1 MDELNYKRLEDLVA
15 DHSFRDYVTGR
26 DNFSIKKW
34 EEWID
39 QHPSQ
44 QKEFDT
50 AIQVVKF
57 LLNAQKRQVTVD
69 SELSL
74 RQILRKIEIE
84 QMEEESSLRFIRS
97 PWFKS
102 AAVLILLLGLSALIY
117 FATRTNMSLE
127 GKTGY
132 NELIVPIGEKSQII
146 LADGSHIWI
155 NSGSIL
161 RYPTSFSNKNRTVY
175 LKGEAYFDIKK
186 KNGAPFYV
194 KTDAVNIKVLG
205 TAFNVKSY
213 PEDKN
218 VETTVIRG
226 LVSVESKLTNKTVL
240 LNPKEKCIVPT
251 TTEETLGN
259 SKVTKNPT
267 ISNQVNENLEIIPM
281 VNTDLIISW
290 KDQLLVFQDE
300 RFEELVVK
308 MERWYNVK
316 IVIQDE
322 SLKDVRFRG
331 KFVNNE
337 TVYQVLDAIKL
348 TSRIKYKVENNTFY
362 IKKSQ

>member
-1 MDELNYKRLEDLVA
+1 MDEINFKNLEDLVM
-15 DHSFRDYVTGR
+15 DNSFRDYVAGR
-26 DNFSIKKW
+26 DNVSIRKW
-34 EEWID
+34 GEWID
-39 QHPSQ
+39 QHPLQ

-50 AIQVVKF
+50 AVEVMKF
-57 LLNAQKRQVTVD
+57 LLNVQKQPVTVD

-74 RQILRKIEIE
+74 RQLLSRMEIE
-84 QMEEESSLRFIRS
+84 KAEKERSSSLFHS
-97 PWFKS
+97 PWIKS

-117 FATRTNMSLE
+117 FASHIGISQKNETA
-127 GKTGY
+127 Y
-132 NELIVPIGEKSQII
+132 NELIVPIGEKAQII
-146 LADGSHIWI
+146 LSDGSHIWI
-155 NSGSIL
+155 NSGSKL
-161 RYPTSFSNKNRTVY
+161 RYPTTFSQKDRTVY
-175 LKGEAYFDIKK
+175 LQGEAYFDIKK

-240 LNPKEKCIVPT
+240 LNPKEKCIVPST
-251 TTEETLGN
+251 TNEKLEKKIKTQNTT
-259 SKVTKNPT
+259 VP
-267 ISNQVNENLEIIPM
+267 NQINEDLTVIPK

-331 KFVNNE
+331 KFMNNE

-362 IKKSQ
+362 IKKAL

>member
-1 MDELNYKRLEDLVA
+1 MNEINLEKLEDLVM
-15 DHSFRDYVTGR
+15 DNSFQDYVAGR
-26 DNFSIKKW
+26 NIVAVKKW
-34 EEWID
+34 EDWIQ

-50 AIQVVKF
+50 AVQVMKV
-57 LLNAQKRQVTVD
+57 LLNARKKDVEVD

-74 RQILRKIEIE
+74 RQILSRIEIDE
-84 QMEEESSLRFIRS
+84 MEKKASKRSLFS
-97 PWFKS
+97 PWMKV
-102 AAVLILLLGLSALIY
+102 AATLVILVCISALLY
-117 FATRTNMSLE
+117 FATQFNIGI
-127 GKTGY
+127 GKETAF
-132 NELIVPIGEKSQII
+132 NELIVPIGEKAQIV
-146 LADGSHIWI
+146 LSDGSHVWI
-155 NSGSIL
+155 NSGSKL
-161 RYPTSFSNKNRTVY
+161 RYPTNFNQKNRTVY
-175 LKGEAYFDIKK
+175 LQGEAYFDVRK

-194 KTDAVNIKVLG
+194 TTDAVNIKVLG

-213 PEDKN
+213 PGDKN

-226 LVSVESKLTNKTVL
+226 LVRVENKYTNKAVL
-240 LNPKEKCIVPT
+240 LNPKEKCIVSGKPEEK
-251 TTEETLGN
+251 TEKNIQSQATL
-259 SKVTKNPT
+259 V
-267 ISNQVNENLEIIPM
+267 SNQNSESVTVVQK

-300 RFEELVVK
+300 RFEDLIVK

-316 IVIQDE
+316 IVMQDE
-322 SLKDVRFRG
+322 SLKDLRFRG

-348 TSRIKYKVENNTFY
+348 TSRIKYKVENNIFY

>member
-1 MDELNYKRLEDLVA
+1 MDEINIEKLEDLVM
-15 DHSFRDYVTGR
+15 DNSFQDYVAGR
-26 DNFSIKKW
+26 NNISVKKW
-34 EEWID
+34 EEWIE

-50 AIQVVKF
+50 AVQVMKV
-57 LLNAQKRQVTVD
+57 LLNARKRNIEVD

-74 RQILRKIEIE
+74 RQILTKIEIDKME
-84 QMEEESSLRFIRS
+84 QKASKRSLFS
-97 PWFKS
+97 PWMKI
-102 AAVLILLLGLSALIY
+102 AAMLVLLVGISILLY
-117 FATRTNMSLE
+117 FASQFNMGLRNE
-127 GKTGY
+127 TAF
-132 NELIVPIGEKSQII
+132 NELIVPIGEKAQIV
-146 LADGSHIWI
+146 LSDGSHVWI
-155 NSGSIL
+155 NSGSKL
-161 RYPTSFSNKNRTVY
+161 KYPTTFSQKNRTVY
-175 LKGEAYFDIKK
+175 LQGEAYFDVKK

-194 KTDAVNIKVLG
+194 TTDAVNIKVLG

-213 PEDKN
+213 PGDKN

-226 LVSVESKLTNKTVL
+226 LVRVENKFTNKTVL
-240 LNPKEKCIVPT
+240 LNPKEKCIVPST
-251 TTEETLGN
+251 A
-259 SKVTKNPT
+259 
-267 ISNQVNENLEIIPM
+267 NENAEKNIQLQNTVVTNQSNEGVTVVQK
-281 VNTDLIISW
+281 VNTDLVISW

-322 SLKDVRFRG
+322 SLKDLRFRG

-348 TSRIKYKVENNTFY
+348 TSRIKYKVENNIFY